1 MIRDHPISA
10 SASAGY
16 VATRCVRFCNHAL
29 WHDPLHPLRGTIFAK
44 VSALR
49 KATVR
54 KLKAHVESVEIG
66 LLDEAVVFAK
76 KSGGV
81 AEFFPDSEGVEFAR
95 RHKRFVSASAGRV
108 GES

>member
-16 VATRCVRFCNHAL
+16 VATRCVRFCNHTL
-29 WHDPLHPLRGTIFAK
+29 WHDPVH
-44 VSALR
+44 ALCR
-49 KATVR
+49 AVFTKIISGGKTPVR